1 MQCLSKACINRHQ
14 SNLVK
19 HLWTKTSLIK
29 MSLGQ
34 LSISCLTNN
43 CITTSCITTS
53 CITNRCLTTFCLTTK
68 RLTASCLTTSC
79 MKTRSQLF
87 HFQLSYPHSIN
98 ISQGFLK
105 ASTLQLP
112 LRIKCKKFRKK
123 EKKSFSLVFK
133 MQGMARL
140 DASSVQ
146 QIDIPFY
153 S

>member
-43 CITTSCITTS
+43 C
-53 CITNRCLTTFCLTTK
+53 LTTK

-79 MKTRSQLF
+79 MKTRCQLF
-87 HFQLSYPHSIN
+87 HYQLSYPHSIN

-140 DASSVQ
+140 DASSCNKLIYLFTLDQ
-146 QIDIPFY
+146 CDQIKIAKCL
-153 S
+153 